1 LATESELREK
11 VATACR
17 ILAQHGLVKGSTG
30 HVSARVPGR
39 EEIVVRGRPRV
50 DRGLRFAEPDSII
63 NVDLEGRVVGDPGEV
78 KRVGEIYIHTELYK
92 RRPEVNA
99 VIHAHPPGVLLCTM
113 TGLTLRPIFGGYE
126 PSGMKMA
133 IEGLPVYGRTITLHT
148 LDETLPFV
156 DVMGN
161 RDLCLMRAHG
171 IAVAGRSVE
180 DATHKAI
187 VLESLARLNWYAS
200 LRGVAVPEVAQE
212 DREVWAERARVAER
226 EGGAERDDA
235 ASWTYY
241 LALLEQ
247 GALQFD
253 DTALGFG
260 AR

>member
-11 VATACR
+11 VATSCR

-39 EEIVVRGRPRV
+39 DEILVRGRPKA

-63 NVDLEGRVVGDPGEV
+63 NVDFDGQTVGDTRDV

-92 RRPEVNA
+92 RRPEINA

-113 TGLTLRPIFGGYE
+113 TGLTIRPIFGGYE
-126 PSGMKMA
+126 PPGMKMA
-133 IEGLPVYGRTITLHT
+133 LEGLPLFERTITLHT
-148 LDETLPFV
+148 LEETLPLV
-156 DVMGN
+156 EVMGS
-161 RDLCLMRAHG
+161 RDVCLMRAHG

-180 DATHKAI
+180 DATRRAI
-187 VLESLARLNWYAS
+187 VLETLARLNWYAS
-200 LRGVAVPEVAQE
+200 LRGVAIPEIPQE
-212 DREVWAERARVAER
+212 DRDVWAERARASSR
-226 EGGAERDDA
+226 DGGAEREDD

-253 DTALGFG
+253 DVALGLG